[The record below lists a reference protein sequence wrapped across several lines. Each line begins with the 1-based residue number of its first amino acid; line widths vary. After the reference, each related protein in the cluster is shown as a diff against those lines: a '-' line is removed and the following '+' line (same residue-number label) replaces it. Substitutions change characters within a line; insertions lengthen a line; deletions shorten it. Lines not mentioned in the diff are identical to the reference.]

1 MTFAVP
7 LFLAAALAGLI
18 PVVLHMI
25 SRQRAKDLPYS
36 TLRFLRVA
44 VQKTRRR
51 RKIQDLFLMLLRV
64 AVLLL
69 IALGLSRP
77 AVTNLRALFGGAAT
91 AVAVVLDNSAS
102 MGMIDQGKVR
112 FETARDATRQVLDT
126 LKSEDQ
132 VALWVTGGPKLPGQ
146 AKLEATQDNARAILN
161 QVNVSYMRADLAAK
175 IADAR
180 RVLLKSD
187 APNKTIFVV
196 TDQQLLS
203 WDGLRASDEPVG
215 NALRGVPGKAN
226 SDEQLSEDE
235 KKIRDIPVVIIDCNR
250 TPKPNVAVTKV
261 EVEASVPVAG
271 IPMKAVAELLNTS
284 TVDQE
289 RHVELYID
297 GVKEASSPDLKIA
310 RTGKVSYEFAFI
322 VKRGGL
328 HRGEVRLVGD
338 DGSKYDDRRFFTVQ
352 TSQGIP
358 VAIVKSEKHDVAYLD
373 DTFYVERAL
382 MPAKGGSWAIKAAP
396 IVVSELG
403 REPLSDYTAVF
414 CVNLKA
420 PGADVAERLRS
431 YVEAGGNLVWICGE
445 NVNPDEYNRMN
456 EESKRQLLPAKLLGV
471 RAADPAQGRD
481 SWNIAYL
488 DEKHPALRQL
498 NDPPSLYQSVLVYK
512 HVRIDAKQAGLAVLA
527 RLDGGEPLLVQ
538 RQVGRGN
545 VVMLGTSGHVG
556 WSNFPLRPLFL
567 PLLARMTFQFAG
579 AEQTLHTA
587 LAGLPLVVPL
597 DEKLR
602 SASVEIQP
610 PSGTVNRFKLVDEKG
625 QRLKEFRYP
634 DTDEIG
640 VYLVRLL
647 GGAKPVEIAYAV
659 NVDPEESNPAKISRE
674 DLTKRFGKTPL
685 IFADDPE
692 HLDGV
697 FKLLREGKSLWGLL
711 LTAVLVVLIFETLV
725 SNRLTPKREED
736 EVIQVVAGIRR
747 RPKKGPVGAP
757 SGK

>member
-18 PVVLHMI
+18 PVALHMI

-51 RKIQDLFLMLLRV
+51 RKIQDMFLMLLRV

-69 IALGLSRP
+69 VALGLSRP
-77 AVTNLRALFGGAAT
+77 TVTNLRALFGGAAT

-102 MGMIDQGKVR
+102 MGMIDQGKLR
-112 FETARDATRQVLDT
+112 FETARDATRQILDS

-146 AKLEATQDNARAILN
+146 AKLEATQDNARQILN

-203 WDGLRASDEPVG
+203 WDGLRGNDSVG
-215 NALRGVPGKAN
+215 NALRGVPGK
-226 SDEQLSEDE
+226 SDPGEQLSEDE

-284 TVDQE
+284 AVDQE

-310 RTGKVSYEFAFI
+310 KTGKVSYEFAFI

-338 DGSKYDDRRFFTVQ
+338 DGSKYDDRRFFTIE

-373 DTFYVERAL
+373 DTFYVQRAL
-382 MPAKGGSWAIKAAP
+382 MPAKGGSWAIKAVPMVA
-396 IVVSELG
+396 SELG

-420 PGADVAERLRS
+420 PGADLAERLRS

-456 EESKRQLLPAKLLGV
+456 EQSKRQLLPAKLLGV
-471 RAADPAQGRD
+471 RAADPAQGKD
-481 SWNIAYL
+481 SWNITYL
-488 DEKHPALRQL
+488 DDKHPALRQL

-512 HVRIDAKQAGLAVLA
+512 HVRIDAKEPGLAVLA
-527 RLDGGEPLLVQ
+527 RLDGGEPLLVE
-538 RQVGRGN
+538 RQVGRGK
-545 VVMLGTSGHVG
+545 VVMLATSGHVG

-579 AEQTLHTA
+579 AEQTRHTA

-602 SASVEIQP
+602 SSSAEIQP

-640 VYLVRLL
+640 IYLVRLL
-647 GGAKPVEIAYAV
+647 GGAKPVEIAYSV
-659 NVDPEESNPAKISRE
+659 NVDPEESNPAKIDHDE
-674 DLTKRFGKTPL
+674 LMKRFGKTPL
-685 IFADDPE
+685 VFADDPE
-692 HLDGV
+692 HLDNV
-697 FKLLREGKSLWGLL
+697 FKLLREGKSLWGMF

-725 SNRLTPKREED
+725 SNRLTPKKEED
-736 EVIQVVAGIRR
+736 EVIQVVAGVRR
-747 RPKKGPVGAP
+747 RPRKSAVGAA
-757 SGK
+757 SGKG

>member
-7 LFLAAALAGLI
+7 LFLAAAVAGLI

-36 TLRFLRVA
+36 TLRFLRIA

-77 AVTNLRALFGGAAT
+77 TVTNLRALFGGAAT
-91 AVAVVLDNSAS
+91 AVAVVLDNSGS

-112 FETARDATRQVLDT
+112 FETARDATRQILDSLT
-126 LKSEDQ
+126 AEDQ

-146 AKLEATQDNARAILN
+146 AKLETTQDNARQILN

-180 RVLLKSD
+180 RVLLKSE

-203 WDGLRASDEPVG
+203 WDGLRGSDDKTK
-215 NALRGVPGKAN
+215 GKAGP
-226 SDEQLSEDE
+226 EEHLSEDE

-284 TVDQE
+284 AVDQQ

-310 RTGKVSYEFAFI
+310 RTGRISYEFAFI

-338 DGSKYDDRRFFTVQ
+338 DGSKYDDRRFFTIE

-358 VAIVKSEKHDVAYLD
+358 VAIVKSERHEVAYLD

-382 MPAKGGSWAIKAAP
+382 TPARSGSWAIKASP
-396 IVVSELG
+396 ILASELG

-420 PGADVAERLRS
+420 PGTEVTERLRS
-431 YVEAGGNLVWICGE
+431 YVEAGGNLLWICGE
-445 NVNPDEYNRMN
+445 NVNPDEYNHMN
-456 EESKRQLLPAKLLGV
+456 EEAKRQLLPAKLLGV
-471 RAADPAQGRD
+471 RTADPAQGKD
-481 SWNIAYL
+481 SWNITYL
-488 DEKHPALRQL
+488 DDKHPALRQL

-512 HVRIDAKQAGLAVLA
+512 HVRIDAKEPGLVVLA
-527 RLDGGEPLLVQ
+527 RLDGGEPLLVE
-538 RQVGRGN
+538 RQVGRGK
-545 VVMLGTSGHVG
+545 VVMLCTSGHVG

-579 AEQTLHTA
+579 AEQIRHTA
-587 LAGLPLVVPL
+587 TSGLPLVVPL

-602 SASVEIQP
+602 SSNVEIQP

-625 QRLKEFRYP
+625 QRLKEFRYAG
-634 DTDEIG
+634 TDEIG
-640 VYLVRLL
+640 IYLVRLL
-647 GGAKPVEIAYAV
+647 GGAKPVQIAYSV
-659 NVDPEESNPAKISRE
+659 NIDPEESNPAKIQRE
-674 DLTKRFGKTPL
+674 ELVKRFGKTPL

-692 HLDGV
+692 HLDSV
-697 FKLLREGKSLWGLL
+697 FKLLREGKSLWGMF

-725 SNRLTPKREED
+725 SNWLSPKKEED
-736 EVIQVVAGIRR
+736 QVMQVVAGGRR
-747 RPKKGPVGAP
+747 RPRRSMVGSAP
-757 SGK
+757 RS